1 MNKAILIERD
11 LIPNLLVTAK
21 YGDPPKSPLKSY
33 GVHTSQC
40 DNVKHL

>member
-21 YGDPPKSPLKSY
+21 YGDPPPQKGGLRLSPPLFK
-33 GVHTSQC
+33 GG
-40 DNVKHL
+40 